1 VSLAWAEAAASLCLS
16 DLRDCKLR
24 RSRTSYQRLA
34 LRGLRNQLFDG
45 GVLETAECDNRM
57 PGTTTPDQPLEK
69 SPGGALVSPKKPG
82 FLLRILGTLGPGLIT
97 GAADDDPSGIST
109 YSVAGAAYGY
119 TTLWIALLTF
129 PLMAAVQLMCARLG
143 IVTGQGLAA
152 AVRSNYPRWVL
163 WGACSILV
171 VANVINIGADLGG
184 MAEATQLV
192 TGIRPLVWIP
202 FYALLILGLLI
213 WTSYKWIAQVFK
225 WMTLVLFAYVLASF
239 FAHVDWK
246 EALLVT
252 LVPHL
257 EWSRGFLAV
266 LVGILG
272 TTISPYLFFWQAAE
286 EVEEERA
293 KGKRTVARRKGATAE
308 ELKDTRTDT
317 VVGMFFSN
325 FIMYF
330 IILTTGATLHAHGQ
344 TNITTA
350 REAAEALRPLAGNGA
365 YLLFT
370 LGLIGTGMLGV
381 PVLVGS
387 SAYAV
392 AEGAKWRGSM
402 SDRPKKARAFYGV
415 MAVAMALGF
424 ALNYVGLNAVKMLF
438 WSAVINGLLAP
449 PLILLVIL
457 LTNNRKVMGKH
468 VNSPALRYLGWATFV
483 VMTAAAAGMLI
494 TS

>member
-1 VSLAWAEAAASLCLS
+1 
-16 DLRDCKLR
+16 
-24 RSRTSYQRLA
+24 
-34 LRGLRNQLFDG
+34 
-45 GVLETAECDNRM
+45 M
-57 PGTTTPDQPLEK
+57 PGTKPTNNATDSPPIEEPKGRRGASPLRR
-69 SPGGALVSPKKPG
+69 AFAV
-82 FLLRILGTLGPGLIT
+82 LGPGVIT

-119 TTLWIALLTF
+119 ATLWIALLTF
-129 PLMAAVQLMCARLG
+129 PLMSSVQLMCARLG

-152 AVRSNYPRWVL
+152 AVRDNYPKWVL

-171 VANVINIGADLGG
+171 VANIINIGADLGG

-192 TGIRPLVWIP
+192 TGIRPLLWIP

-213 WTSYKWIAQVFK
+213 WTSYKLIARVFK
-225 WMTLVLFAYVLASF
+225 WMTLVLFAYVLTSF

-246 EALLVT
+246 QALRVT

-293 KGKRTVARRKGATAE
+293 KGKRLVKQRKGASAE
-308 ELKDTRTDT
+308 ELKDARTDT
-317 VVGMFFSN
+317 VIGMFFSN

-344 TNITTA
+344 TTITTA

-370 LGLIGTGMLGV
+370 MGLIGTGMLGV

-392 AEGAKWRGSM
+392 AEGANWRGSM
-402 SDRPKKARAFYGV
+402 SDRPKKAKAFYGV
-415 MAVAMALGF
+415 MAVAMVLGLS
-424 ALNYVGLNAVKMLF
+424 LNYIGLNAVKMLF

-457 LTNNRKVMGKH
+457 LTSSRKVMGDH
-468 VNSPALRYLGWATFV
+468 VNSPLLRYLGWATFA
-483 VMTAAAAGMLI
+483 VMTAAAAGMLV